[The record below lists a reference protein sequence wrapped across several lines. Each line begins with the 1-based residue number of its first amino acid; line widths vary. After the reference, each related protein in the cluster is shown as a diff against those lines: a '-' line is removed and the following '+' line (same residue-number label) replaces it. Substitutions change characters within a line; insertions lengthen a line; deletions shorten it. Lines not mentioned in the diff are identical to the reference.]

1 MKAARPASQRIT
13 FCCTAARLIHP
24 WAKFGIEFPAAMSG
38 SSPTVQSSL
47 HAVIAICHSSPA
59 LTQCGCNEQEPECV
73 KREPAVR
80 AALSKMYRSGK
91 NVGVLHDMKCTG
103 AMHPL
108 SSDVIKVTNA
118 PAAPLVL

>member
-1 MKAARPASQRIT
+1 M
-13 FCCTAARLIHP
+13 
-24 WAKFGIEFPAAMSG
+24 
-38 SSPTVQSSL
+38 
-47 HAVIAICHSSPA
+47 
-59 LTQCGCNEQEPECV
+59 

-108 SSDVIKVTNA
+108 SSDVIKVCFVFFSLAYCTRHA
-118 PAAPLVL
+118 

>member
-1 MKAARPASQRIT
+1 M
-13 FCCTAARLIHP
+13 
-24 WAKFGIEFPAAMSG
+24 
-38 SSPTVQSSL
+38 
-47 HAVIAICHSSPA
+47 
-59 LTQCGCNEQEPECV
+59 

-108 SSDVIKVTNA
+108 SSDVIKVLGLSSSFMLSLACCTRHA
-118 PAAPLVL
+118 PMFADVNLESLTRLRSYPMRGQWLFCVR

>member
-1 MKAARPASQRIT
+1 M
-13 FCCTAARLIHP
+13 
-24 WAKFGIEFPAAMSG
+24 
-38 SSPTVQSSL
+38 
-47 HAVIAICHSSPA
+47 
-59 LTQCGCNEQEPECV
+59 

-108 SSDVIKVTNA
+108 SSDVIKVW
-118 PAAPLVL
+118 VLSSSFDCY